1 MTSLGSLSANQKTQI
16 RNAFTLID
24 GESRDSLITK
34 EDLKNIYSSIDLK
47 QPTDSQLTK
56 MLTIDN
62 KDCSKKGITF
72 AQFSNILA
80 KEFSFIEEKSVI
92 YDSLK
97 VFANDDKLDNGDDL
111 QVDLNELK
119 DSCCSITLPENKK
132 LSRSSF
138 DTLVKG
144 FTSQTMDG
152 KKVFLASKWIEAYI
166 D

>member
-1 MTSLGSLSANQKTQI
+1 MTSLSSLSTNQKTQI

-34 EDLKNIYSSIDLK
+34 EDLKNIYSSIDFK

-56 MLTIDN
+56 MLTIDG
-62 KDCSKKGITF
+62 KDHSKKGITF
-72 AQFSNILA
+72 AQFSNIMA
-80 KEFSFIEEKSVI
+80 KELLLVEEKSVI
-92 YDSLK
+92 CDALK
-97 VFANDDKLDNGDDL
+97 VFAKDSNDTDI
-111 QVDLNELK
+111 QIDLNELK
-119 DSCCSITLPENKK
+119 DACCSVNLQEKTK

-138 DTLVKG
+138 DNLVKG
-144 FTSQTMDG
+144 FTSETMEG